1 MTEPDPAARRLADKI
16 REDIAAGA
24 LEQGAKLPSIAKLA
38 EEHQIGRG
46 AVEHALSLLR
56 GEGWVTSRRGSGFF
70 VARPFSRIKR
80 VSPDRLDPKLQTEG
94 RMIQDHDTGDRRRDM
109 TPIVAYVVPPPD
121 VAEALD
127 VAPGEE
133 VLSRLRRFVVDDR
146 FVQLSVSYLPK
157 DLTVGTPIE
166 HSDPGPNGIYGC
178 LGEKGLRPTRFEER
192 LIGRAPRPAE
202 VSNLELRSVGGMVLE
217 ITRLAWA
224 GERCVEVNR
233 MVLDAEAY
241 EVVYKFS
248 IE

>member
-1 MTEPDPAARRLADKI
+1 MTEPDPAARRLVDKI
-16 REDIAAGA
+16 REDIQAGS
-24 LEQGAKLPSIAKLA
+24 LVEGSKLPSIAKLA
-38 EEHQIGRG
+38 EEHSIGRG
-46 AVEHALSLLR
+46 ATEHALSILR

-70 VARPFSRIKR
+70 VARPFARIKR
-80 VSPDRLDPKLQTEG
+80 VSPDRLAQKAQAEG

-121 VAEALD
+121 VAEALGIEPN
-127 VAPGEE
+127 AE
-133 VLSRLRRFVVDDR
+133 VLSRLRRYMVDGR

-157 DLTVGTPIE
+157 DLTVGTSIE
-166 HSDPGPNGIYGC
+166 HSDPGTGGIYGR
-178 LGEKGLRPTRFEER
+178 LADKGLRPTRFEER

-224 GERCVEVNR
+224 GDRCVEVNR

-241 EVVYKFS
+241 EVIYKFPAP
-248 IE
+248 